1 VISTL
6 NGNKS
11 VVKEGKKE
19 EFLAMLCWIT
29 ILGGVLIM
37 MGQHDRSEALFYYF
51 RLEDQVPETHL
62 LRLIEKH
69 ISLAFVRE
77 KLKASYSETGRPSID
92 PELLLRILL
101 IGYLYGITSERKLV
115 EELRM
120 HLAWR
125 WFTGLGFDQEIP
137 HHSTFSKNRHGRF
150 QESKLFEQLFEE
162 IVARCVKEG
171 LVRGD
176 NLSVDGSFVEA
187 NANKESRIPREQLAE
202 VAQVNQT
209 VHQYL
214 VELEQQNPT
223 EEPVHQQE
231 LVSTT
236 DPDATYATKGGT
248 PARLGYYDN
257 YLVDNHSC
265 VIVGVQ
271 ATAARLSQET
281 VAAQDMIT
289 RFAEWQGR
297 EPASVAADAT
307 YGNGEFLQ
315 WLMERGIT
323 PYMRTRDS
331 ALRKNNPLYGPD
343 RFTYVPETNRYLCPA
358 GQPLNFV
365 GLNVRNRTHAYIESR
380 KRCGACP
387 QKAQCTTGQYKYL
400 AIHIHE
406 PARQRAREL
415 ARTPAFANFQRE
427 RKKVEALFAELKNQ
441 IGLRRLRLRRLK
453 FVREQFFLAAAAQN
467 IKRLV
472 RFLSQGPRPPLPETN

>member
-1 VISTL
+1 
-6 NGNKS
+6 
-11 VVKEGKKE
+11 
-19 EFLAMLCWIT
+19 MLWIA
-29 ILGGVLIM
+29 IVGGWLIM
-37 MGQHDRSEALFYYF
+37 MGQQDRSEALFYYF
-51 RLEDQVPETHL
+51 RLEDQVPENHL

-69 ISLAFVRE
+69 ISFAFVRE
-77 KLKASYSETGRPSID
+77 KLKESYSDTGRPSID

-162 IVARCVKEG
+162 IVRQCVDVG
-171 LVRGD
+171 LVQGD
-176 NLSVDGSFVEA
+176 DLSVDGSFVEA
-187 NANKESRIPREQLAE
+187 NASKESRIAREQLAE
-202 VAQVNQT
+202 AAQVNQT
-209 VHQYL
+209 VRQYL

-223 EEPVHQQE
+223 DEPVHEQK

-271 ATAARLSQET
+271 ATAARMSQET
-281 VAAQDMIT
+281 VAAQDMIA

-297 EPASVAADAT
+297 VPESVVADAT

-315 WLMERGIT
+315 WLMERGII
-323 PYMRTRDS
+323 PVMRTRDS
-331 ALRKNNPLYGPD
+331 ALRKNNPLYGPE
-343 RFTYVPETNRYLCPA
+343 RFTYLPESNSYLCPA
-358 GQPLNFV
+358 GEQLNYV
-365 GLNVRNRTHAYIESR
+365 GLNVRNRAHAYIGSG
-380 KRCGACP
+380 KRCGACS
-387 QKAQCTTGQYKYL
+387 QKAQCTSGRYKYL
-400 AIHIHE
+400 AIHMHE
-406 PARQRAREL
+406 PARQRARDL
-415 ARTPAFANFQRE
+415 ANTPAFATAQRK
-427 RKKVEALFAELKNQ
+427 RKKVEALFAELKNL
-441 IGLRRLRLRRLK
+441 IGLRRLRLRRMK

-467 IKRLV
+467 LKRLV
-472 RFLSQGPRPPLPETN
+472 RFLSQSTRPAVEAAP

>member
-1 VISTL
+1 ML
-6 NGNKS
+6 
-11 VVKEGKKE
+11 
-19 EFLAMLCWIT
+19 FLIA
-29 ILGGVLIM
+29 ILGGLLIM
-37 MGQHDRSEALFYYF
+37 MGQHSRSEAWFYYF

-62 LRLIEKH
+62 LRLIDKH
-69 ISLAFVRE
+69 ISFAFVRE
-77 KLKASYSETGRPSID
+77 KLKESYSETGRPSID

-150 QESKLFEQLFEE
+150 QESKLFEELFEQ
-162 IVARCVKEG
+162 IVRQCVEVG
-171 LVRGD
+171 LVQGQH
-176 NLSVDGSFVEA
+176 LSVDGSFVEA
-187 NANKESRIPREQLAE
+187 NAAKESRIPREQLAE
-202 VAQVNQT
+202 AAQVNQT
-209 VHQYL
+209 VRQYL

-223 EEPVHQQE
+223 EEPVHQQDQ
-231 LVSTT
+231 VSTT

-257 YLVDNHSC
+257 YLLDNHSC

-271 ATAARLSQET
+271 ATAARMSQET
-281 VAAQDMIT
+281 VAGQDMIA

-297 EPASVAADAT
+297 VPESVVADAT

-331 ALRKNNPLYGPD
+331 ALRKNSPLYGPE
-343 RFTYVPETNRYLCPA
+343 RFTYQPESNSYRCPA
-358 GQPLNFV
+358 GEQLNYV
-365 GLNVRNRTHAYIESR
+365 GLNVRNRAHAYIGSG
-380 KRCGACP
+380 KRCGACS
-387 QKAQCTTGQYKYL
+387 QKAQCTSGRYKYL
-400 AIHIHE
+400 AIHMDE
-406 PARQRAREL
+406 TARQRTREL
-415 ARTPAFANFQRE
+415 VNTPEFAKAQRE

-441 IGLRRLRLRRLK
+441 IGLRRLRLRRLR
-453 FVREQFFLAAAAQN
+453 FVRGQFFLAALAQN

-472 RFLSQGPRPPLPETN
+472 RFLSRPATPVLPATT